1 MHEEGRLTMTVS
13 VLIGTSAP
21 YKAHTV
27 YDDLEMA
34 TALVAYLSD
43 RDEDGWNYLLTKT
56 SDGKSAVVEIYDE
69 TGYFLGLL

>member
-21 YKAHTV
+21 YKSHTV

>member
-1 MHEEGRLTMTVS
+1 MTAS
-13 VLIGTSAP
+13 VLVGTSAP
-21 YKAHTV
+21 YKSHTV

-34 TALVAYLSD
+34 TALVAYLTE
-43 RDEDGWNYLLTKT
+43 RDEDGWNYVLTKT

>member
-1 MHEEGRLTMTVS
+1 MTVS

-21 YKAHTV
+21 YKSHTV

-34 TALVAYLSD
+34 AALVAYLSD
-43 RDEDGWNYLLTKT
+43 RDEDGWNYVLTKT

>member
-21 YKAHTV
+21 YKSHTV

-56 SDGKSAVVEIYDE
+56 SDGKSAVVEMYDE